1 MRIVI
6 MERKV
11 KVKRCEAVAG
21 LNTIAT
27 DQMLSMGRLYRHG
40 HSDQADCSFLRKC
53 LLTQFFNTP
62 SAK

>member
-1 MRIVI
+1 MGRPTTHQLEKPMRIVI

-27 DQMLSMGRLYRHG
+27 DQILSMGELYRHG
-40 HSDQADCSFLRKC
+40 HSD
-53 LLTQFFNTP
+53 
-62 SAK
+62 